1 MVFSS
6 QVFLFL
12 FLPLVL
18 CLYLVLGRWFR
29 NLVLLTA
36 SLFFYAWGEQE
47 VVLLMLASIAGNYA
61 FGRWLGVTGSKGAV
75 SLGPLDL
82 LARSTWGHCV
92 KRRGQLGTS

>member
-18 CLYLVLGRWFR
+18 LLYLVLGRWFR

-47 VVLLMLASIAGNYA
+47 VVILMLASIVGNYA
-61 FGRWLGVTGSKGAV
+61 FGRWLGSAQE
-75 SLGPLDL
+75 
-82 LARSTWGHCV
+82 
-92 KRRGQLGTS
+92 RG

>member
-18 CLYLVLGRWFR
+18 LLYLVLGRWFR

-47 VVLLMLASIAGNYA
+47 V
-61 FGRWLGVTGSKGAV
+61 
-75 SLGPLDL
+75 
-82 LARSTWGHCV
+82 
-92 KRRGQLGTS
+92 